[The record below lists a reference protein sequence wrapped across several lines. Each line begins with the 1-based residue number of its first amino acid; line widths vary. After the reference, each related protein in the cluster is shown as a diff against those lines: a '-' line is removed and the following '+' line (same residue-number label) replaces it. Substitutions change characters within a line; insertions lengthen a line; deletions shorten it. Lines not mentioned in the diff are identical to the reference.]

1 MVTNTEN
8 GAAVEGVVADS
19 GNDDHIGE
27 ISVACAKALGL
38 PVGNPN
44 EANGGGASRAVI
56 SYQFFPGTA
65 AIVNGI
71 TYPLQPS

>member
-1 MVTNTEN
+1 VTNTEN
-8 GAAVEGVVADS
+8 GAAVEAVVADS
-19 GNDDHIGE
+19 GDDSHIGE

-38 PVGNPN
+38 RTGNPH
-44 EANGGGASRAVI
+44 EANGGGTSQPVI
-56 SYQFFPGTA
+56 RYQFFPGTA